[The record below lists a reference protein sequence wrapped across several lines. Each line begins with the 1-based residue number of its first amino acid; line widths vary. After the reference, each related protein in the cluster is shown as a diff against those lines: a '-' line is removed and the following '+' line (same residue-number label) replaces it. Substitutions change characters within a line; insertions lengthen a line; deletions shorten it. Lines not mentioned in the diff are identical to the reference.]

1 MLKNRKA
8 YVHQEAKAIRNNSK
22 ILFHIITY
30 STQTMTIASTPAKI
44 DKTVKKSQ
52 VKDCRINHKLP

>member
-1 MLKNRKA
+1 MLKNRQA
-8 YVHQEAKAIRNNSK
+8 HVHQEAKAIRNNSK

-44 DKTVKKSQ
+44 DKTVKKITGQ
-52 VKDCRINHKLP
+52 RL